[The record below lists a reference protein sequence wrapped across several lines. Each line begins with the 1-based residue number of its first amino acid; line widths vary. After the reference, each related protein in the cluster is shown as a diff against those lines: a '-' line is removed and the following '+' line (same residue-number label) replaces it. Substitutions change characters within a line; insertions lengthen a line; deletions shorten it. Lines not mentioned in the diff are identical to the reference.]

1 LTDTFVLPLLPVSE
15 LFQHRPN
22 MGLAPASPIGMG
34 GVVHGSSTQTR
45 TGELTPEVVQ
55 LTSTSQPCAKQTD
68 AET

>member
-1 LTDTFVLPLLPVSE
+1 MS
-15 LFQHRPN
+15 
-22 MGLAPASPIGMG
+22 ASAAVDMG